1 MQKRRSL
8 SVILLALMS
17 QVPLH
22 AQGNIEMDPEGMKI
36 MENFQKQNEN
46 IPRELLALMPA
57 GLEITRKNWMVE
69 PSEKMQL
76 TLSLESM
83 MNSVRLE
90 NTVSYQLN
98 LRISMTAYNMKSEG
112 GRMLA
117 GQMLEMLRGGAR
129 DSWPAAHP
137 ESERNHTKVYPPEKI
152 VLPKGFILIQ
162 KSYSPR
168 HGDGEGMVS
177 ERTTYAGFLYQ
188 EVEAGFLTAEFQAVP
203 NTKTGIEK
211 WLRQIASSAA
221 KLKPGDCF

>member
-1 MQKRRSL
+1 MQKRL
-8 SVILLALMS
+8 SFAITLLALMS
-17 QVPLH
+17 HCLLN
-22 AQGNIEMDPEGMKI
+22 AQGTIEMDPEGKKI

-76 TLSLESM
+76 TLNLESM
-83 MNSVRLE
+83 MNNTQLE
-90 NTVSYQLN
+90 NAVPYQLN
-98 LRISMTAYNMKSEG
+98 LRISMTAYNMKSDG
-112 GRMLA
+112 GRILA
-117 GQMLEMLRGGAR
+117 GQWLEMQRGGAR
-129 DSWPAAHP
+129 DSWLAAHP
-137 ESERNHTKVYPPEKI
+137 ESDHNHTKVHPPEKI

-188 EVEAGFLTAEFQAVP
+188 EVEAGFLTAEVQAVP
-203 NTKTGIEK
+203 NTKAGIEK

-221 KLKPGDCF
+221 KLRPGDCF